1 MSIQNKVDQRVKL
14 IKDAQGFLNERDNGL
29 TADESAQFDTM
40 MADADA
46 IKAEIDDAVAEEQVK
61 ANRVARIEA
70 ANADL
75 DQIRSRGVLDSLA
88 ASGGNVPRLP
98 SADAPLFSQSE
109 AIAAAVDG
117 LARHGHPRLMD
128 ESTQAAAKAAGVGFS
143 FDTGAPALEIPL
155 TARAPKSLDEIYAAQ
170 GTSPS
175 LGGYTIPEGFVANLE
190 KALLTYGSVR
200 SVADVLRTAS
210 GNDLPWPTADDTGNV
225 GAILGENVTDGEQDV
240 AFSVFQLSAYK
251 YTSKV
256 IKTSVEILQDTGI
269 NLAAELGTMLGERIA
284 RIQNQHFTTGTGSSQ
299 PSGLTVGSA
308 TGVTAA
314 GAAAITTDEILDLV
328 SSVDPAYRINGS
340 WMMHDSTKTALLK
353 LKNSSGDYI
362 WRAGMTAGG
371 LMGAVPDTLMGY
383 NVVINNDMPE
393 IATGNVS
400 VCFGNMGAY
409 KVREVLNTSLVR
421 LNERYADAHQVG
433 WVAIN
438 RADGGLLT
446 ASATNTPVKHLVQ
459 A

>member
-1 MSIQNKVDQRVKL
+1 MDIQSKVDQRVKL
-14 IKDAQGFLNERDNGL
+14 IKDAQAFLSEREDGL
-29 TADESAQFDTM
+29 TSDESAQFDAM
-40 MADADA
+40 MGDADTL
-46 IKAEIDDAVAEEQVK
+46 KAEIDDHLAEEQVR

-70 ANADL
+70 AQADL
-75 DQIRSRGVLDSLA
+75 DAVRSRGSIDALVS
-88 ASGGNVPRLP
+88 SGGNVPRLP
-98 SADAPLFSQSE
+98 SSDAPRVSTSE

-128 ESTQAAAKAAGVGFS
+128 EEAQAAAKAAGIGFS
-143 FDTGAPALEIPL
+143 FDSGAPALEIPL

-170 GTSPS
+170 STTDSA
-175 LGGYTIPEGFVANLE
+175 GGYTIPEGFVANLE

-210 GNDLPWPTADDTGNV
+210 GNDLPWPTADDTSNV
-225 GAILGENVTDGEQDV
+225 GALLGENSTDSEQDV
-240 AFSVFQLSAYK
+240 TFGVFTLGAYK
-251 YTSKV
+251 YTSKI

-299 PSGLTVGSA
+299 PSGITVGSA

-328 SSVDPAYRINGS
+328 SSVDPAYRMGAS
-340 WMMHDSTKTALLK
+340 FMMHDSTKTALLK
-353 LKNSSGDYI
+353 LKNSNNDYI
-362 WRAGMTAGG
+362 WRAGFEGSA
-371 LMGAVPDTLMGY
+371 PDTLLGY
-383 NVVINNDMPE
+383 RVVINNDMPE
-393 IATGNVS
+393 IATGNVTI
-400 VCFGNMGAY
+400 CFGNMGAY

-438 RADGGLLT
+438 RADGDLLT
-446 ASATNTPVKHLVQ
+446 ASSTNTPVKHLVQ

>member
-1 MSIQNKVDQRVKL
+1 MDIQKKVDQRVKL
-14 IKDAQGFLNERDNGL
+14 IKDAQAFLDERDNGL
-29 TADESAQFDTM
+29 TAEESTLFDAM

-46 IKAEIDDAVAEEQVK
+46 IKAEINDAVAEEQVK

-75 DQIRSRGVLDSLA
+75 EKIRSRGALDSLVA
-88 ASGGNVPRLP
+88 TGGNVPQLP
-98 SADAPLFSQSE
+98 SSDHRGVSQSE

-128 ESTQAAAKAAGVGFS
+128 EEAQAAAKAAGIGFN
-143 FDTGAPALEIPL
+143 FDTGSPSLEIPL

-170 GTSPS
+170 STSNTA
-175 LGGYTIPEGFVANLE
+175 GGYTIPEGFVANLE

-200 SVADVLRTAS
+200 SMADVLRTAS

-225 GAILGENVTDGEQDV
+225 GALLGENATESEQDV
-240 AFSVFQLSAYK
+240 TFGVFSLGAYK
-251 YTSKV
+251 YTSKLL
-256 IKTSVEILQDTGI
+256 KTSIELLSDSNI

-299 PSGLTVGSA
+299 PTGLTVGSA

-328 SSVDPAYRINGS
+328 ASVDPAYRMGAS
-340 WMMHDSTKTALLK
+340 FMMHDSTKTALLK
-353 LKNSSGDYI
+353 LKNSNNDYI
-362 WRAGMTAGG
+362 WRAG
-371 LMGAVPDTLMGY
+371 LEGAAPDTLLGY
-383 NVVINNDMPE
+383 QVVINNDMPE
-393 IATGNVS
+393 LATGNVTAL
-400 VCFGNMGAY
+400 FGNMGAY

-421 LNERYADAHQVG
+421 LNERFADAHQVG